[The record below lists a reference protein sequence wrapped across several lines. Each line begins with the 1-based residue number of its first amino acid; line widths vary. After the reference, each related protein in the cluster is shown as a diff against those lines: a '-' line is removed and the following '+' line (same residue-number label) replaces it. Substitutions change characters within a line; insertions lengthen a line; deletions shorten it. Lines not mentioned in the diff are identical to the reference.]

1 MAAGAMRVEKD
12 SLGELEVPA
21 EAYWGVQTQRA
32 ILNFPISGTPL
43 PRAFIHAHVMLKKAA
58 AEVNRELGLLE
69 GRLADAIVRA
79 CEEVLADAQWS
90 RDQFPVDVYQTGSGT
105 STNMNVNEVLA
116 SRANEILGGQRG
128 DKKPVHPNDHV
139 NMGQSSNDS
148 IPTSMQVMALLEID
162 GQLDPALGGLVDSLY
177 AKAKELW
184 PIIKTGRTHLQD
196 ATPIRLGQEFAGYN
210 GQLGG
215 ILTSGLM
222 EAARALRYLP
232 IGGTAVGTGINSHP
246 RFASRVCALLSEWTK
261 TRPPFKES
269 KNHFADQA
277 TLDAVVAAHGILKN
291 LAVALT
297 KICNDIRWMGSGPRA
312 GLGEIELPAVQPG
325 SSIMPGKVNP
335 VICES
340 VLMVCQRVIG
350 NDAAMT
356 AAGCGNNFEL
366 AMSIP
371 LAALLLHESITLLA
385 NACRNLAT
393 QCIDGLRATGRG
405 PALVEQGLMLAT
417 ALAPAIGYD
426 AAAAIAKEAAKTG
439 RTIREVAREKTTL
452 SDAQL
457 ADLLDPEKMVGD
469 SRPDK
474 DP

>member
-12 SLGELEVPA
+12 SLGELDVPA

-32 ILNFPISGTPL
+32 ILNFPISGAPL

-79 CEEVLADAQWS
+79 CDEVLADAEWS

-116 SRANEILGGQRG
+116 SRANEILGGKRG

-139 NMGQSSNDS
+139 NLGQSSNDT
-148 IPTSMQVMALLEID
+148 IPTSVQVMASTLSFELGRATSTLTI
-162 GQLDPALGGLVDSLY
+162 ALIK
-177 AKAKELW
+177 KAKEFW

-196 ATPIRLGQEFAGYN
+196 ATPIRLGQVFVGYASQLAGIELTALAWEFM
-210 GQLGG
+210 QK
-215 ILTSGLM
+215 
-222 EAARALRYLP
+222 LP
-232 IGGTAVGTGINSHP
+232 IGGTAVGTGINTH
-246 RFASRVCALLSEWTK
+246 REFGHRVCVLLSEWT
-261 TRPPFKES
+261 PFEFS
-269 KNHFADQA
+269 TLTNRIPGQA
-277 TLDAVVAAHGILKN
+277 TLDTFVMAHAGLKT

-385 NACRNLAT
+385 NACRNLAI

-417 ALAPAIGYD
+417 GLAPAIGYD
-426 AAAAIAKEAAKTG
+426 AAAAIAKEAARTG

-474 DP
+474 DQ